1 MIGTSNT
8 GWLTTL
14 ADLSII
20 LFMMTAAD
28 LSNAQID
35 RNRNLETIKAVV
47 TAEPVAIYRP
57 EPGVMPFGEWLA
69 TQPADNR
76 QRVTVLVRHTGTDD
90 EKRLIAEGLKL
101 AAPAEQAG
109 KSPRLIVEQAERA
122 DVVAML
128 TYDAEPEPVARN
140 LLEQA
145 DQNRLEKSQ

>member
-20 LFMMTAAD
+20 LFMLTAAD

-35 RNRNLETIKAVV
+35 RDRNVATMKAVV

-57 EPGVMPFGEWLA
+57 EPGIMPFGEWLA
-69 TQPADNR
+69 TQPVDNR
-76 QRVTVLVRHTGTDD
+76 QRVTVLIRHTGAD
-90 EKRLIAEGLKL
+90 EQRLIAEGLKL

-109 KSPRLIVEQAERA
+109 KSPRMIVERAERA

-128 TYDAEPEPVARN
+128 TYDAAPEPLAHN

-145 DQNRLEKSQ
+145 DQEIPKESR

>member
-1 MIGTSNT
+1 MIGTGNT

-35 RNRNLETIKAVV
+35 RERNLETAKAVV

-57 EPGVMPFGEWLA
+57 EAGIMPFGEWLA
-69 TQPADNR
+69 AQPADNR
-76 QRVTVLVRHTGTDD
+76 QRVTVLIRHTGMD
-90 EKRLIAEGLKL
+90 EQRLIAEGLKL

-109 KSPRLIVEQAERA
+109 KSPRIIVERAERP

-128 TYDAEPEPVARN
+128 TYDVDPAPVARN
-140 LLEQA
+140 LLENT
-145 DQNRLEKSQ
+145 DREMPEESR